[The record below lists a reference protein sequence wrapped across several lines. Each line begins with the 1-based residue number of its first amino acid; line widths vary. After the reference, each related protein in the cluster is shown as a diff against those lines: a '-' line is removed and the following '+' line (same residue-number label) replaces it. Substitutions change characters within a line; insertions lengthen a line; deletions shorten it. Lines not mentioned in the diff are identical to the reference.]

1 MRPDGRVVMQRT
13 ANPRRPV
20 RFRFRP
26 PNFVVNIAFKFFIFS
41 IIFVKDLKHKWSP
54 VAQLVEQVAVNHWVA
69 GSSPARGANKIF
81 LSFFH

>member
-26 PNFVVNIAFKFFIFS
+26 PNFILNTAFKFFIFPY
-41 IIFVKDLKHKWSP
+41 IFVKDLNHRWSP

-81 LSFFH
+81 LSSH